1 MKHNN
6 SLYCAEPPRVIIPNI
21 PNPNE
26 EMDWKI
32 MEHLDQEKYDN
43 GFVDID
49 EAQIRELI
57 KNGKNETIRQPI

>member
-43 GFVDID
+43 GFEDI
-49 EAQIRELI
+49 EAERNRELI
-57 KNGKNETIRQPI
+57 KNGKNETIRQCI